1 MEARAWARRGIFS
14 NTRGVAKIRAMS
26 AERHRDDEARRRL
39 ASRRLLDSLGSGGL
53 DEDEADEVALRAV
66 RRARREAGRG
76 AEEPHPSADK
86 VRERR
91 GSG

>member
-1 MEARAWARRGIFS
+1 MWREGGVSS
-14 NTRGVAKIRAMS
+14 NTRRVGKIPNMS
-26 AERHRDDEARRRL
+26 AERHKDDEERRRL

-66 RRARREAGRG
+66 RRARREAVRG
-76 AEEPHPSADK
+76 AEEPHPSADE
-86 VRERR
+86 VRARR

>member
-1 MEARAWARRGIFS
+1 MSVERR
-14 NTRGVAKIRAMS
+14 T
-26 AERHRDDEARRRL
+26 EEEETRRRL

-53 DEDEADEVALRAV
+53 EEDEADEISLRAA

-76 AEEPHPSADK
+76 AEEAHPSADE
-86 VRERR
+86 VRARR